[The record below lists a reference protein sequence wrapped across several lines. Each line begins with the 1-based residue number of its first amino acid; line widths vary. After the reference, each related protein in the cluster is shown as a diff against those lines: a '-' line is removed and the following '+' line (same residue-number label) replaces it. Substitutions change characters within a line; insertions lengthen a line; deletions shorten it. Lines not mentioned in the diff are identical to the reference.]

1 LGRIKHHG
9 SPLWTLQRLCFEPDV
24 AADPSDRGENRD
36 PGTATEAIK
45 KLLTRRT
52 RLENAPHPAS
62 DPDESTR
69 TTSRTSGRSNRVEI
83 ITRAEPRRSWTL
95 AQKREIVAES
105 FGPDLTPTEVA
116 RKYAISSGQLYTW
129 RQQLLGVQA
138 TLVRRGAPQ
147 FAAVELEPDP
157 PLLAAS
163 KPLEAAAPSAATRP
177 EGLIELVLPGGVVL
191 RVDAHV
197 DGRAL
202 RRILGALDG
211 R

>member
-1 LGRIKHHG
+1 MDAPEL
-9 SPLWTLQRLCFEPDV
+9 SPC
-24 AADPSDRGENRD
+24 
-36 PGTATEAIK
+36 
-45 KLLTRRT
+45 
-52 RLENAPHPAS
+52 
-62 DPDESTR
+62 PDESTR
-69 TTSRTSGRSNRVEI
+69 TTSRTSVGSNRVEI

-138 TLVRRGAPQ
+138 ALVQRGMPR
-147 FAAVELEPDP
+147 FAEVDLGLDP
-157 PLLAAS
+157 T
-163 KPLEAAAPSAATRP
+163 PSADPKPVASPPVASSSTPRA
-177 EGLIELVLPGGVVL
+177 EGLIEIMLPGGVAV

-202 RRILGALDG
+202 RRVLGALEE

>member
-1 LGRIKHHG
+1 
-9 SPLWTLQRLCFEPDV
+9 
-24 AADPSDRGENRD
+24 
-36 PGTATEAIK
+36 
-45 KLLTRRT
+45 
-52 RLENAPHPAS
+52 
-62 DPDESTR
+62 
-69 TTSRTSGRSNRVEI
+69 VEI

-163 KPLEAAAPSAATRP
+163 KPLAGAAPSAATRP

-202 RRILGALDG
+202 RRILGALEG

>member
-1 LGRIKHHG
+1 M
-9 SPLWTLQRLCFEPDV
+9 
-24 AADPSDRGENRD
+24 
-36 PGTATEAIK
+36 
-45 KLLTRRT
+45 
-52 RLENAPHPAS
+52 
-62 DPDESTR
+62 
-69 TTSRTSGRSNRVEI
+69 EI

-147 FAAVELEPDP
+147 FAAVELESDP
-157 PLLAAS
+157 PLLPAS